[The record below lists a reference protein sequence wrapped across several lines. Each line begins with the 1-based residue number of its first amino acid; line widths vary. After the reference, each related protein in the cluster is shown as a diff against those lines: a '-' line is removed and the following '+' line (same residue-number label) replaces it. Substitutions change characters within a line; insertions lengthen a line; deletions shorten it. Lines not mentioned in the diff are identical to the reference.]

1 MNGMPSFANPAN
13 LEREWDDETLEV
25 AADANPLDF
34 LCAIFRDPRQPMSR
48 RLRAA
53 IEATPYFHPKLSAT
67 AFVPVGEGFARR
79 LELAVER
86 SRAKIIEHAGANRS
100 TLPL

>member
-1 MNGMPSFANPAN
+1 MDGMPSFANPAN
-13 LEREWDDETLEV
+13 LEREWDEETLEV

-48 RLRAA
+48 RMRAA

-67 AFVPVGEGFARR
+67 AIIPGGEGFARR
-79 LELAVER
+79 LGEAIER
-86 SRAKIIEHAGANRS
+86 SRTKLIEHRPRAERLLS
-100 TLPL
+100 D